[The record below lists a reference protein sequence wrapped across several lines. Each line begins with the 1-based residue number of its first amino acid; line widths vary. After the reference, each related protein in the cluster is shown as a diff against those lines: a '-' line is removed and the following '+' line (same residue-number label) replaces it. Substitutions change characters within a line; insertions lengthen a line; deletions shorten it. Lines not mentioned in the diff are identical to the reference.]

1 MPTRLIS
8 NYRGLYNTG
17 LTCYLNSL
25 LQRLLHTPEFVN
37 KLAETKHLNRNLMEI
52 HNFVEAYFNEL
63 IEIDMIPFIIKQK
76 VEEQHP
82 EFAET
87 RQHDPTELFTHFIDL
102 LDSYSGNQFTPI
114 FDYKW
119 EEVRKCK
126 FKECTFVSI
135 MRHPTLILNL
145 VAISIQTPDGKN
157 NLETLD
163 TCYQYFQVGNM
174 DKDCEQCNK
183 KNIRHSNRMKITH
196 YPNNLQIHLKR
207 FNALGQKIDHEVSV
221 PIIWEIPQSI
231 YNVICPTYKLK
242 GVTIHLGSS
251 VNSGHYQQ
259 IERVV
264 ESTGE
269 NGWRLLNDNDDP
281 LIINEERATDLINK
295 NGYLLS
301 YEKI

>member
-25 LQRLLHTPEFVN
+25 LQRLLHTPEFVK
-37 KLAETKHLNRNLMEI
+37 KLAETKHLNRNLIEI

-82 EFAET
+82 EYAEK
-87 RQHDPTELFTHFIDL
+87 RQHDPTEFFLHFIEL
-102 LDSYSGNQFTPI
+102 LDDYSGKQFSPL

-119 EEVRKCK
+119 DEVRKCK
-126 FKECTFVSI
+126 FTECLHTTV
-135 MRHPTLILNL
+135 RKNDTLFLNL
-145 VAISIQTPDGKN
+145 LSISIQTPDGKKN
-157 NLETLD
+157 HETLD
-163 TCYQYFQVGNM
+163 TCYQYFQVDNM
-174 DKDCEQCNK
+174 DMDCEKCKK
-183 KNIRHSNRMKITH
+183 KNMRHSNRMKVTH
-196 YPNNLQIHLKR
+196 YPTNLQIHLKR
-207 FNALGQKIDHEVSV
+207 FNALGQKIDHEVEV
-221 PIIWEIPQSI
+221 ELLWKIPVSG
-231 YNVICPTYKLK
+231 YNIICPTYRLK
-242 GVTIHLGSS
+242 GATIHLGDSID
-251 VNSGHYQQ
+251 SGHYQQ

-269 NGWRLLNDNDDP
+269 DGWRLLNDNDDP
-281 LIINEERATDLINK
+281 LIIDNDRATDLINK

-301 YEKI
+301 YEKV

>member
-1 MPTRLIS
+1 MPTRLKS

-25 LQRLLHTPEFVN
+25 LQRLLHTPEFVD
-37 KLAETKHLNRNLMEI
+37 KLAQTKHLNRNLMEI

-76 VEEQHP
+76 VEEKYP
-82 EFAET
+82 EYAEK
-87 RQHDPTELFTHFIDL
+87 RQHDPTEFFLHFIDL
-102 LDSYSGNQFTPI
+102 LDSYSDNQFTPI

-126 FKECTFVSI
+126 FNECLHVSI
-135 MRHPTLILNL
+135 RKNPTLFLNL
-145 VAISIQTPDGKN
+145 LSISIKSPDGNKN
-157 NLETLD
+157 HDTLD
-163 TCYQYFQVGNM
+163 TCYKYFQVDNM
-174 DKDCEQCNK
+174 DMNCEQCNK
-183 KNIRHSNRMKITH
+183 KNIRHSNRMKVTH
-196 YPNNLQIHLKR
+196 YPSNLQIHLKR
-207 FNALGQKIDHEVSV
+207 FDALGQKIQHEVSI
-221 PIIWEIPQSI
+221 PIIWKIPETN
-231 YNVICPTYKLK
+231 YNIICPTYKLK
-242 GVTIHLGSS
+242 GVTVHLGSS
-251 VNSGHYQQ
+251 VDTGHYIQ

-269 NGWRLLNDNDDP
+269 NGWRLMNDNDDP
-281 LIINEERATDLINK
+281 LIISDERATDLINN

>member
-25 LQRLLHTPEFVN
+25 LQRLLHTPEFVE
-37 KLAETKHLNRNLMEI
+37 KLAELKHLNRNLMEI
-52 HNFVEAYFNEL
+52 HNFIEAYFNEL

-76 VEEQHP
+76 VEERYP
-82 EFAET
+82 DYAEI
-87 RQHDPTELFTHFIDL
+87 RQHDPTEFFLHFIDL

-126 FKECTFVSI
+126 FSECLHISI
-135 MRHPTLILNL
+135 RKNSTLFLNL
-145 VAISIQTPDGKN
+145 LSISITSPDGKKN
-157 NLETLD
+157 HETLD
-163 TCYQYFQVGNM
+163 TCYKYFQVDNM
-174 DKDCEQCNK
+174 DMNCEQCK
-183 KNIRHSNRMKITH
+183 RKNIRHSSRMKVTH
-196 YPNNLQIHLKR
+196 YPTNLQIHLKR
-207 FNALGQKIDHEVSV
+207 FDGLGQKIEHEVSI
-221 PIIWEIPQSI
+221 PIIWKIPEST

-251 VNSGHYQQ
+251 VDDGHYQQ

-269 NGWRLLNDNDDP
+269 NGWRLLNDNDKP
-281 LIINEERATDLINK
+281 LIINNDRATELINN

-301 YEKI
+301 YEKL